1 MVTKVLK
8 AGRGMAKKRKPADA
22 AKNWPGKPLAI
33 QVRGSAEWKQWLE
46 ELAEFDRSTIADI
59 SDRAIAAYARQI
71 GFPKPPPP
79 R

>member
-1 MVTKVLK
+1 MATNVLK
-8 AGRGMAKKRKPADA
+8 AGRGMAKKRKPADEA
-22 AKNWPGKPLAI
+22 RHWPGKPLVI
-33 QVRGSAEWKQWLE
+33 QVRGSAEWKAWLE

-59 SDRAIAAYARQI
+59 CDRAIAGYARTI